1 MKVRLDCVFVFCV
14 EVYKFFVFVMLTI
27 VFGIIIR
34 NKELNTIIIAT
45 CWLYAVYRVK
55 DSLQRGILYYL
66 ILFLQLTLYV
76 TAAILLL
83 ASPQSHPSATALLF
97 GVLAGVGIMG
107 W

>member
-1 MKVRLDCVFVFCV
+1 MKVRLDCVFVFCL

-55 DSLQRGILYYL
+55 DSL
-66 ILFLQLTLYV
+66 
-76 TAAILLL
+76 
-83 ASPQSHPSATALLF
+83 
-97 GVLAGVGIMG
+97 
-107 W
+107 